1 MPSAPA
7 PIAAA
12 NLRRHLEF
20 LTREIGVRLAG
31 SPGEQQAADYL
42 AAEFRKTGA
51 DVFLETFPVMERW
64 VRRQRLEIRLGKRWL
79 KFPCSLISSTPG
91 TAGKT
96 LEAPL
101 VFFEAPADYQR
112 RDLARLRGKA
122 VVHLGTHI
130 ESRASYRRLI
140 RARPKF
146 LLFVDIR
153 YPGATP
159 LADGLF
165 PAYTRDIGAVPTMN
179 VAFQDAWR
187 WKAEGAAAA
196 RLKVIGGMRP
206 ATSQNVIAELPGT
219 DPSSG
224 LLFLGGHHD
233 TQADSVGADDNAA
246 GSAGLLELARVL
258 APRPRRRTIRLI
270 SFGAEEQLSVGSA
283 MYVRRHR
290 AELARAG
297 KLMFNLDAY
306 GSLMGW
312 TIMTCNGPKAMP
324 QAILPYF
331 EQRGLFVQ
339 VSEEIMPY
347 ADHFPFVAAGVP
359 GIYLGRNNCAAG
371 RFFHHRPD
379 DDLSRLSLPLMAGL
393 LNAVARM
400 TNAFANAR
408 RLPFP
413 AEIPAGQRG
422 QVQLFWR
429 DLFGGF

>member
-1 MPSAPA
+1 MHSFPT
-7 PIAAA
+7 PIATA
-12 NLRRHLEF
+12 NLQRHLRI
-20 LTREIGVRLAG
+20 LTRDIGVRLSG

-42 AAEFRKTGA
+42 AAEFQKTGA
-51 DVFLETFPVMERW
+51 KVTLETFPVMERW
-64 VRRQRLEIRLGKRWL
+64 VKRQRLKIRLGKRWL
-79 KFPCSLISSTPG
+79 VFPCSLISSTPG
-91 TAGKT
+91 TEGKT

-101 VFFEAPADYQR
+101 VFFEAPAEYQR
-112 RDLARLRGKA
+112 GNLTHLRGKA

-130 ESRASYRRLI
+130 ESRESYRRLI

-153 YPGATP
+153 YPGTTP

-165 PAYTRDIGAVPTMN
+165 PAYTRDIGAVPTIN

-196 RLKVIGGMRP
+196 RLNVVGGIRP

-219 DPSSG
+219 DSSAG
-224 LLFLGGHHD
+224 LIFLSGHHD
-233 TQADSVGADDNAA
+233 TQADSVGADDNAS
-246 GSAGLLELARVL
+246 GSVALLELARVL
-258 APRPRRRTIRLI
+258 APLPRRRAIRLI

-290 AELARAG
+290 AELERAG
-297 KLMFNLDAY
+297 KLIFNLDAF

-312 TIMTCNGPKAMP
+312 TVMVGNGPKSMS

-331 EQRGLFVQ
+331 EQQGLSVK

-347 ADHFPFVAAGVP
+347 SDHFPFVAAGVP
-359 GIYLGRNNCAAG
+359 GIYLGRNNCTAG

-379 DDLSRLSLPLMAGL
+379 DDMRRLSIPLMAGL

-400 TNAFANAR
+400 IAHFAAAKKM
-408 RLPFP
+408 PFP
-413 AEIPAGQRG
+413 ADIPPEQRRH
-422 QVQLFWR
+422 VRTFWQ